1 MSPDGVPSVWD
12 FLWANLWIGALLLA
26 AIAPV
31 VVGALTTAMQRRVER
46 RTRELLASAGIDLG
60 IDPEAG
66 AGRDEPAKHGS
77 PFS

>member
-26 AIAPV
+26 AIAPA

-46 RTRELLASAGIDLG
+46 RTRRLLASAGIDLG
-60 IDPEAG
+60 TSPEAC
-66 AGRDEPAKHGS
+66 AHRDEPVKHGS
-77 PFS
+77 SFS